1 MKTIS
6 LITLFAAFLFAGEA
20 IAGTYKWVDEDGKVH
35 YSDKPVEGAE
45 EVDLPNIPT
54 YESPV
59 DKATIERRR
68 QERAKA
74 DAEDGEDEDEAPKG
88 AYSELHFISPKPDQV
103 FWALGGKL
111 PVQLSLKPG
120 LKAGDRVVLYL
131 NGQKAAT
138 LQGLGTTLDEVYRG
152 AYTLRAVVQGPDGAA
167 KISAES
173 GQFFVKQQSIANPP

>member
-1 MKTIS
+1 MKKH
-6 LITLFAAFLFAGEA
+6 LTLLFTALLLAAAA
-20 IAGTYKWVDEDGKVH
+20 TAGTYKWVDKDGKVH

-45 EVDLPNIPT
+45 AVELPTIPT

-59 DKATIERRR
+59 DKEAMERRR
-68 QERAKA
+68 RERA
-74 DAEDGEDEDEAPKG
+74 DAAEAKGETEYG
-88 AYSELHFISPKPDQV
+88 AERAAYREFYFISPKPDQV

-111 PVQLSLKPG
+111 PVQLSLKPS
-120 LKAGDRVVLYL
+120 LKEGDRVVLFL
-131 NGQKAAT
+131 NGEKAAT